1 MKKNLT
7 SQYDDRQYMES
18 LDFELYYYHDTK
30 PTVRTG
36 LHRHKYYEFY
46 FFLEGHAEAQV
57 QQEHYMLSYG
67 DILIVPPS
75 VTHGIFV
82 HDFDIPYRRFDLWIS
97 KSAFSEMKHLGQEYA
112 YAVNM
117 ALTESRHVIHT
128 DRITFNSI
136 LSKLFYIIE
145 ENKSARFGREC
156 QLKLSVCELIL
167 TVNRLAYEQF
177 NNKKITQDVLYQNI
191 CEYIERNI
199 DEDLSLDSIANHFF
213 LSKFYISHVFK
224 DNIGISL
231 HKYVAKKRLQLCH
244 DAILSGES
252 MSEACN
258 NYGFEDYSNFYRAF
272 KKEYGISPRELAK
285 TAKLNT
291 SEAQKNK
298 EGRYDPG
305 GRG

>member
-7 SQYDDRQYMES
+7 TTYDDRQYMES

-30 PTVRTG
+30 PVTRTG
-36 LHRHKYYEFY
+36 LHTHKYYEFY

-67 DILIVPPS
+67 DILIVPPGI
-75 VTHGIFV
+75 THGIFV
-82 HDFDIPYRRFDLWIS
+82 HDFDIPYRRFDLWVS
-97 KSAFSEMKHLGQEYA
+97 KQTFSEMLKQGSDYG

-117 ALTESRHVIHT
+117 ALQEARHVIHT

-156 QLKLSVCELIL
+156 QLRLSVSELVL
-167 TVNRLAYEQF
+167 TVNRLAFEQF
-177 NNKKITQDVLYQNI
+177 NDRRITQDVLYQNI
-191 CEYIERNI
+191 CDYIEHNI
-199 DEDLSLDSIANHFF
+199 DEDLSLDNIANHFF

-231 HKYVAKKRLQLCH
+231 HKYIAKKRLQLCR

-258 NYGFEDYSNFYRAF
+258 NYGFDDYSNFYRAF
-272 KKEYGISPRELAK
+272 KKEFGISPRELAK
-285 TAKLNT
+285 SAKLNT
-291 SEAQKNK
+291 SDAYKTQKNLM
-298 EGRYDPG
+298 DPD
-305 GRG
+305 

>member
-1 MKKNLT
+1 
-7 SQYDDRQYMES
+7 MES

-30 PTVRTG
+30 PSPRTG
-36 LHRHKYYEFY
+36 LHTHKYYEFY

-57 QQEHYMLSYG
+57 QHEHYMLKYG

-82 HDFDIPYRRFDLWIS
+82 RDFDIPYRRFDLWIS
-97 KSAFSEMKHLGQEYA
+97 KAAFDSLRHQGDEFG

-117 ALTESRHVIHT
+117 AIKESRHVIHT
-128 DRITFNSI
+128 DRITFNSV

-145 ENKSARFGREC
+145 EHKSARFGRDW
-156 QLKLSVCELIL
+156 QLKLSVSDLIL
-167 TVNRLAYEQF
+167 TVNRLAFEQF
-177 NNKKITQDVLYQNI
+177 NDRKITQDVLYQNI
-191 CEYIERNI
+191 CDYIERNI

-231 HKYVAKKRLQLCH
+231 HKYVMKKRLQLCR

-252 MSEACN
+252 MSQACN
-258 NYGFEDYSNFYRAF
+258 NYGFDDYSNFYRAF
-272 KKEYGISPRELAK
+272 KKEFGISPRDLAK
-285 TAKLNT
+285 SAKLNIT
-291 SEAQKNK
+291 DAGVSSAEKVADKD
-298 EGRYDPG
+298 ES
-305 GRG
+305 